1 MYLDRSYRPKRRR
14 SKWRFLWLLVI
25 LAIVAIVLYEQQPVW
40 LVPSDLQPTP
50 IPTRGALSF
59 LADAQNHLVA
69 GDYAAAT
76 DSYRQMIRLEPDDA
90 TAYTRLS
97 EIYLLLE
104 DLDNSYENALRA
116 VALEPENPEALT
128 ALARIQDRRGE
139 YEEAI
144 NNALDSL
151 EIDPENATTLAVIG
165 EIYTDVGNW
174 DVAQQYLDQALEIEP
189 QNILALRNLAHLNE
203 WQGDYEQSVELY
215 KQAIQAAPDRFDLY
229 IELGR
234 QYRVGLFEYDLANDA
249 YRQAVEAYESAITLD
264 ALGFGLYN
272 VGDHLQ
278 AVRVLRDAVEL
289 DPDYGPALVH
299 LGMALYA
306 RRNYEDAVVALEK
319 GVEIL
324 GEDVR
329 IEHIYTLGLGHIYK
343 NPTEC
348 DKAQI
353 WLRKALEIDPETG
366 PALEGLD
373 LCNEYS
379 TE

>member
-25 LAIVAIVLYEQQPVW
+25 LAVVAIVLYEQQPVW
-40 LVPSDLQPTP
+40 LVPSNLQPTP
-50 IPTRGALSF
+50 IPTRGALSY
-59 LADAQNHLVA
+59 LADAQSDLA
-69 GDYAAAT
+69 GGDYAAAIG
-76 DSYRQMIRLEPDDA
+76 SYRQMIRLEPNDA

-97 EIYLLLE
+97 ELYLLLE
-104 DLDNSYENALRA
+104 DFERSYENAQQA

-128 ALARIQDRRGE
+128 ALARIQDWRDE
-139 YEEAI
+139 YDDAI
-144 NNALDSL
+144 NNALDSQ

-174 DVAQQYLDQALEIEP
+174 DVAQQYLEQALEIEP
-189 QNILALRNLAHLNE
+189 DNVLALRNLAHLYE
-203 WQGDYEQSVELY
+203 WQGDYEISVELY
-215 KQAIQAAPDRFDLY
+215 KQAIEVAPDRFDLY

-234 QYRVGLFEYDLANDA
+234 QYRVGLYEYDLANDA
-249 YRQAVEAYESAITLD
+249 YRQAVEAYESAVTLD

-289 DPDYGPALVH
+289 DPNHGPALVH

-319 GVEIL
+319 GVNIL
-324 GEDVR
+324 GDDAR

-348 DKAQI
+348 EKAEV
-353 WLRKALEIDPETG
+353 WLLKALEIDPETG
-366 PALEGLD
+366 PAIEGLA
-373 LCNEYS
+373 LCNE
-379 TE
+379 

>member
-25 LAIVAIVLYEQQPVW
+25 LAVVAIVLYEQQPVW

-50 IPTRGALSF
+50 IPTRGALSY
-59 LADAQNHLVA
+59 LADAQNQLA
-69 GDYAAAT
+69 DGDYGAAI

-90 TAYTRLS
+90 TAYTKLS
-97 EIYLLLE
+97 ELYLLLE
-104 DLDNSYENALRA
+104 DFQNSYENALRA
-116 VALEPENPEALT
+116 VALEPENPQALT
-128 ALARIQDRRGE
+128 ALARIQDWRDE
-139 YEEAI
+139 YEDAI

-174 DVAQQYLDQALEIEP
+174 DVAQQYLDQALEIDPE
-189 QNILALRNLAHLNE
+189 NVLALRNLAHLSE
-203 WQGDYEQSVELY
+203 WQGDYERSVELY
-215 KQAIQAAPDRFDLY
+215 KQAIAVAPDRFDLY

-289 DPDYGPALVH
+289 DPEYGPALVH

-324 GEDVR
+324 GEDAR

-348 DKAQI
+348 DRAQI

-366 PALEGLD
+366 PALEGLE
-373 LCNEYS
+373 LCNEYL

>member
-69 GDYAAAT
+69 GDYAAAI

-97 EIYLLLE
+97 ELYLLLE
-104 DLDNSYENALRA
+104 DLENSYENALRA

-203 WQGDYEQSVELY
+203 WQGDYERSVELY

-324 GEDVR
+324 GEDAR